1 MKKDSYT
8 SKLQFAKKVIVELN
22 DDQLHGINGGAD
34 GSIDWPSTGCL
45 CTWITRTIQQMA
57 Q

>member
-1 MKKDSYT
+1 MKTNSQNGKLLF
-8 SKLQFAKKVIVELN
+8 SKTVITELN
-22 DDQLHGINGGAD
+22 ETQLMGINGGAD

-45 CTWITRTIQQMA
+45 CTLITRTIQQMA

>member
-1 MKKDSYT
+1 MKTNSQNGKLLF
-8 SKLQFAKKVIVELN
+8 SKTVIAELN
-22 DDQLHGINGGAD
+22 ETQLMGINGGAD

-45 CTWITRTIQQMA
+45 CTLITRTIQQMA